1 MRKPKKRYNK
11 KFKWLIRGVV
21 SLAVIFFITGIYYLV
36 SGGKK
41 TTASVEIGS
50 ILTSGSSDLMLE
62 NAIYHTAD
70 KTLEVHFVYDTGS
83 LSNPNQLFIKAKK
96 TDNPNKKYQL
106 KNIKVTPNY
115 YVIFIPKVESK
126 HFDISLSV
134 SANPIEDNIKKDNNI
149 LSGTNFDTIKLS
161 GSMVKTDKQFIKHG
175 SEYYQNLSSAGTVKL
190 QKSRIEKL
198 NKTVKDYQKDNQNL
212 SVASYK
218 VFDNVSQMTY
228 DDVTNLADYVRSNN
242 QKMSQTN
249 TKINQVLT
257 DKAKINDKI
266 KAINNVTK

>member
-175 SEYYQNLSSAGTVKL
+175 SEYYQNLSSAGTD
-190 QKSRIEKL
+190 
-198 NKTVKDYQKDNQNL
+198 KDYQKDNQNL

-218 VFDNVSQMTY
+218 MFDNVSQMTY

>member
-36 SGGKK
+36 TGGKK
-41 TTASVEIGS
+41 VTDSIKIGS
-50 ILTSGSSDLMLE
+50 VLTSGSNDLMLE

-70 KTLEVHFVYDTGS
+70 KTLEVQFVYDTGS
-83 LSNPNQLFIKAKK
+83 LSNPNQLFVKAKK

-106 KNIKVTPNY
+106 ENVKVTPNY

-161 GSMVKTDKQFIKHG
+161 RSMVKTDKQFIKHG
-175 SEYYQNLSSAGTVKL
+175 SAY
-190 QKSRIEKL
+190 
-198 NKTVKDYQKDNQNL
+198 
-212 SVASYK
+212 
-218 VFDNVSQMTY
+218 
-228 DDVTNLADYVRSNN
+228 
-242 QKMSQTN
+242 
-249 TKINQVLT
+249 
-257 DKAKINDKI
+257 
-266 KAINNVTK
+266 